1 MFEKWR
7 EKLTGM
13 AKEDEEIQFKSF
25 DEVRQAQK
33 EPVVETVAPVEE
45 APQTTTESNIEF
57 KIVRPEAVDEV
68 FNIADY
74 LISGCTVVVN
84 FEALDI
90 ESVTRMLDFLKG
102 VIYTTD
108 SEMENVSPNT
118 YILTPSGINVEK

>member
-7 EKLTGM
+7 ERLTGM
-13 AKEDEEIQFKSF
+13 AKDDEEIQFKSF
-25 DEVRQAQK
+25 DDVRPAPS
-33 EPVVETVAPVEE
+33 EPAVETVPTEE
-45 APQTTTESNIEF
+45 APQTTESNIEF

-68 FNIADY
+68 FTIADY

-90 ESVTRMLDFLKG
+90 ESVTRMIDFLKG

-118 YILTPSGINVEK
+118 YILTPSGINVER

>member
-25 DEVRQAQK
+25 DDVRQAQK
-33 EPVVETVAPVEE
+33 EPVVETVATPEP
-45 APQTTTESNIEF
+45 APQTTESNIEF

-68 FNIADY
+68 FTIADY

-90 ESVTRMLDFLKG
+90 ESITRMLDFLKG

>member
-7 EKLTGM
+7 ENLTGM

-25 DEVRQAQK
+25 DDVRQAQK

-68 FNIADY
+68 FNISDY
-74 LISGCTVVVN
+74 LINGCTVVVN